1 MRFLSYKR
9 IFDRSILDKLIS
21 HYTSLAGVR
30 EQIKKTYRDYVLSK
44 GSPSIVPI
52 KLNAVQRADFESAY
66 SNKPIVAGLS
76 WISELYINGLNS
88 CPFCGGDGA
97 RTIEHYLPQTSYPEF
112 SVYSLNLLPSC
123 GSCNSKRNSL
133 NAHGAIVSPLHPY
146 FDKRILKRLNAY
158 TKVTLDCGIVGF
170 HLTYDRSPYTD
181 DEILRI
187 DHHMEISLDETSYV
201 NRTLDSLETLKISAE
216 KYSSPK
222 DFRVQVINDQIYIS
236 ERKKDY
242 NSWHHALCKGL
253 AALSDGELQ
262 VIFGGSFGM
271 RLIPPSAVSP

>member
-1 MRFLSYKR
+1 
-9 IFDRSILDKLIS
+9 
-21 HYTSLAGVR
+21 
-30 EQIKKTYRDYVLSK
+30 
-44 GSPSIVPI
+44 
-52 KLNAVQRADFESAY
+52 
-66 SNKPIVAGLS
+66 
-76 WISELYINGLNS
+76 
-88 CPFCGGDGA
+88 
-97 RTIEHYLPQTSYPEF
+97 
-112 SVYSLNLLPSC
+112 
-123 GSCNSKRNSL
+123 
-133 NAHGAIVSPLHPY
+133 
-146 FDKRILKRLNAY
+146 
-158 TKVTLDCGIVGF
+158 
-170 HLTYDRSPYTD
+170 
-181 DEILRI
+181 
-187 DHHMEISLDETSYV
+187 MEISLDETSYV